1 MGTPTPCFFLQE
13 STNSN
18 HILTEDTTGKE
29 LLCLETY
36 LRSFVGTASCRWHK
50 VSAHKTFAD
59 KHKRKEKRRDLR
71 SGLIFCM
78 GFSYSHLYF
87 YFFHS
92 VIDPLNT
99 Y

>member
-59 KHKRKEKRRDLR
+59 KQE
-71 SGLIFCM
+71 GLKKWVNLLH
-78 GFSYSHLYF
+78 GFFLFSFVFLF
-87 YFFHS
+87 L
-92 VIDPLNT
+92 PLCH
-99 Y
+99 